1 MHNPNQAKPSAAA
14 NGDIPVGKIVLAGL
28 GLAILLIAV
37 LAGGRIALP
46 KMEAAQTTAAD
57 PAAVVV
63 PLPMSEPP
71 LLVDEPLHWKEQLA
85 IQRSQIEGYAWV
97 DQKAGVVRI
106 PVERAMALV
115 AERGLPARGAA
126 APASKAAS
134 PSGAHP

>member
-1 MHNPNQAKPSAAA
+1 M
-14 NGDIPVGKIVLAGL
+14 GKIVLAGL

-85 IQRSQIEGYAWV
+85 IQLSQIEGYAWV
-97 DQKAGVVRI
+97 DEKAGLVRI